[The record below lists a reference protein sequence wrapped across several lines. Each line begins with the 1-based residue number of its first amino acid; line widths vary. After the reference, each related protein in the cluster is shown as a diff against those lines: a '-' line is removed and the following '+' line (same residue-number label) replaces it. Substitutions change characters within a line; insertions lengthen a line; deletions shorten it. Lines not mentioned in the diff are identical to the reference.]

1 MSKPDPTLSKSTA
14 ALKKRTARRRFRTVR
29 LAFLLLI
36 LALISLAEPRI
47 FQFVVRQL
55 IAFEAWRSG
64 ISIQVS
70 RIDSSVFE
78 PLVVRDS
85 RWDYQSPAGVA
96 THMEIARAEAR
107 FNWQKLLT
115 GGTERWFEALNL
127 NGVSGRITLPG
138 NAPLQEPAAKRA
150 AWRAMLDLPRE
161 RWVPSPTQIQAHGV
175 DLIVENQA
183 NSIRLDQVRFKASEL
198 EPGFIRIGRV
208 TIDEPWLKRSF
219 RDVRGTTGLNDSKL
233 WLANIVLEPGIEISS
248 LTAGVTGLAKGR
260 LNMDVAI
267 EAFGGKIRFGA
278 LSQPD
283 SHPLTFDVNGTF
295 DSIDIAKLAIFLR
308 LSDAAGGTIR
318 NGTFGFSGAPRDLD
332 KATASIWLDA
342 TNFQWESRQ
351 WDSLALGA
359 SLMDK
364 RMQVSKLDLIQGHNR
379 LNLSGEMAL
388 PLPGVKWWQSEFTC
402 NVAATIENLTELS
415 ALLLPEFQYAAG
427 KANIDGSIRGR
438 NEQFNGQLI
447 VSGSKLTWHNAPI
460 ENLHAALKLSG
471 NECQISNVELFNNG
485 DYVRGRG
492 VVNILGDLRYSGDLR
507 ASIED
512 LATYAAILQKPIVP
526 EPLAGGAIIEWS
538 GDGSAKGHNGKI
550 LARLNKVRSLGA
562 LASQLHPLNIDIDG
576 SYTQGAMQFSRF
588 ALSDDESSFSANV
601 GIGNKALSLK
611 QIRLTHGDQVAL
623 VGDALLAIDLW
634 QAWPNTSLATLLKDD
649 TVSEVNLTAT
659 QLDLA
664 RASKLAGWNFP
675 IAGIVD
681 GALTVS
687 GAINALKTG
696 GKLAVIKG
704 RLPLG
709 WKGDSLSDVEAVTT
723 FQGAEITVESFTARQ
738 RFGDV
743 QLSGTIGLQNAREPQ
758 LHLQLTSANSSLP
771 LFDSGETAQPISF
784 GTDGAIQRPRHLLLD
799 TALDL
804 KIEGTT
810 RAATLQGEARIHK
823 VDLAAVLN
831 LNSLWKSDAI
841 PAPGLPPIFAFT
853 GTPWSAWQLNIN
865 CQTEAPLPLADN
877 PGSVDVKTRVTGTCA
892 EPQLEGTVEF
902 EKVLSNPSPF
912 WTVADP
918 TDQEQRWLM
927 VENATLV
934 FQPDRSRNPTVDLH
948 ASGAISGE
956 SFDAYVVG
964 PVTHLVHFFAT
975 QPPLTDALVQQLL
988 AGEQADD
995 SADSITLAAP
1005 ALFTRDIQ
1013 VFEWAPI
1020 ESAEG
1025 ALPPSEAAQPPAAE
1039 PAQ

>member
-1 MSKPDPTLSKSTA
+1 M
-14 ALKKRTARRRFRTVR
+14 R

-78 PLVVRDS
+78 PLVLRDS
-85 RWDYQSPAGVA
+85 RWDYQSPAGVI

-107 FNWQKLLT
+107 FDWQKLLT
-115 GGTERWFEALNL
+115 GGAERWFEALNL
-127 NGVSGRITLPG
+127 NGVSGRITFPG
-138 NAPLQEPAAKRA
+138 NAPLQEPAVKRA
-150 AWRAMLDLPRE
+150 AWRAMLELPRE
-161 RWVPSPTQIQAHGV
+161 RWVPSPTQVQAHGV

-198 EPGFIRIGRV
+198 ERGFIRIGRV

-233 WLANIVLEPGIEISS
+233 WLANIALEPGIEISS

-359 SLMDK
+359 SLMEK

-758 LHLQLTSANSSLP
+758 LHLQLTSASSSLP
-771 LFDSGETAQPISF
+771 LFGELGGNAGAPSPFLIETA
-784 GTDGAIQRPRHLLLD
+784 LE
-799 TALDL
+799 L

-810 RAATLQGEARIHK
+810 RAASLQGKARIAK
-823 VDLAAVLN
+823 VESALDLKT
-831 LNSLWKSDAI
+831 LWKSE
-841 PAPGLPPIFAFT
+841 PLPGLPPLFAFAN
-853 GTPWSAWQLNIN
+853 TPWSGWQLDVD
-865 CQTEAPLPLADN
+865 CQSDAPLPLNAQGTVAIN
-877 PGSVDVKTRVTGTCA
+877 ARLRGTCA
-892 EPQLEGTVEF
+892 EPTLEGTVEF
-902 EKVLSNPSPF
+902 EEAAATGSQKPEDVLLEGTLAFQSERSR
-912 WTVADP
+912 DP
-918 TDQEQRWLM
+918 TIDI
-927 VENATLV
+927 
-934 FQPDRSRNPTVDLH
+934 H
-948 ASGAISGE
+948 ASGWISGE
-956 SFDAYVVG
+956 SFNAYAVG
-964 PVTHLVHFFAT
+964 PLTQLVHFFVV
-975 QPPLTDALVQQLL
+975 QPPLTNEMVQEFL
-988 AGEQADD
+988 AREPAADLEED
-995 SADSITLAAP
+995 SFTLSAP
-1005 ALFTRDIQ
+1005 GLFTQDID
-1013 VFEWAPI
+1013 VFDWAPI
-1020 ESAEG
+1020 EGSAIQ
-1025 ALPPSEAAQPPAAE
+1025 PTEAAPVQ
-1039 PAQ
+1039 